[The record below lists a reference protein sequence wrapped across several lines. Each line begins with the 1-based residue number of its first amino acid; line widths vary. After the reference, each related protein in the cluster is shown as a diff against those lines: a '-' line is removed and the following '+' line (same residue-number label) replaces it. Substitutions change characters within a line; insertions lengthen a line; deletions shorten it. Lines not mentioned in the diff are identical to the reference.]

1 MDYDQLFLEL
11 YNRFSEKEKQQ
22 IVADME
28 ATLDGYSDDQ
38 PSAARTFPCLCPIT
52 S

>member
-1 MDYDQLFLEL
+1 MDCDHLFLEL
-11 YNRFSEKEKQQ
+11 FNRFSEKEKQQ

-38 PSAARTFPCLCPIT
+38 PSIVETFLCPCPIT